1 MKLKKLFVLL
11 LSFVFVFT
19 ACDVNDTNDDDNNN
33 DNNNGT
39 EYHLYINEFM
49 ASNDAAYADENG
61 EYDDWIEIY
70 NAEDKDVDIA
80 GMYIS
85 DKTDDP
91 TAYQIPS
98 GKGATVIPAHGFL
111 VLWADD
117 QTDQGVLHLPF
128 KLSSGGEAIVLTAS
142 DGSTLIDQHVFD
154 AQETDI
160 SEGRLPDGS
169 DNWVKFST
177 PTPGASNNG
186 ASTDVPPVISNVT
199 VTPAEINPGDE
210 VTVTATVTDENN
222 DVQTVTVTYGTN
234 STDAQTVE
242 MTANGNDYSASIG
255 SFEDG
260 TQVYFFVKAVDSKGL
275 EAISDTVNFSVGY
288 IPPVLYINEFMASN
302 DNTITDNYGEYEDWI
317 EIYNPNDYPVNI
329 GGFYITDDLTD
340 MTAWQI
346 PDNQPD
352 STTIPAGGFLLLW
365 ADKDTDQGVLHVEL
379 KLSSGGEQIGLVAPN
394 GTTFIDSLTFGE
406 QTTDVSYGRKP
417 DGSDNWQFFENPT
430 PGASNN

>member
-33 DNNNGT
+33 DDNNGT

-242 MTANGNDYSASIG
+242 MTANDNDYSASIG